1 METLTVI
8 TDHTSH
14 WIDSHERQPA
24 NGSRVQA
31 LSIGGVQRS
40 TVWTSDSIKWF
51 DAWQSHMKIPAQIRA
66 RQLARFNKNNATEGH
81 P

>member
-1 METLTVI
+1 METLKVI

-14 WIDSHERQPA
+14 WVDSHERQPA

-31 LSIGGVQRS
+31 LTIGGVQVS
-40 TVWTSDSIKWF
+40 LVWTSDSIKWI
-51 DAWQSHMKIPAQIRA
+51 DAWQSHMKVPATVKA
-66 RQLARFNKNNATEGH
+66 RQLARYNNNAAEGH